1 MRFFVALAGAAILT
15 TTVAGSA
22 SAHHSYAAFDRS
34 KKVTMTGTVKSW
46 EWTNPH
52 TWLTISVP
60 DPKKKGAMQDWA
72 FEGLAPGTLRPRGWS
87 RLMVKPGDKVAI
99 TMNPRRDG
107 TNGGTLV
114 SLTLPDGKVYGDPAG
129 AAPGGGP
136 GGA

>member
-1 MRFFVALAGAAILT
+1 MRFIVALTGAALLAT
-15 TTVAGSA
+15 SLAAPA

-34 KKVTMTGTVKSW
+34 KKITLTGTVKSW

-52 TWLTISVP
+52 TWLTISIA
-60 DPKKKGAMQDWA
+60 DPKKKGATQDWA

-87 RLMVKPGDKVAI
+87 RLMVKPGDKVQI

-114 SLTLPDGKVYGDPAG
+114 SLTLPDGKVYGDPPG
-129 AAPGGGP
+129 AGGGA
-136 GGA
+136 G